1 MARPNAARLDY
12 EKEYMNRVV
21 IVGAGVTGL
30 STAYHLAKKR
40 FGQIILIDKGP
51 VGDGSSQRAAGI
63 ITGLLWNEAGI
74 LVRKRCFTLYRE
86 LSEEL
91 SGYEFQQVGCLNL
104 FSTDSWPE
112 REKLLPLYD
121 RLGAPYEILSS
132 KEIATRWPALRVP
145 SDLIALYDPLG
156 GYSEPSEYIPALK
169 QRVLELGVEIREG
182 VQVTGFDMSKGAITG
197 IKTERGTIGADVV
210 VSSVYSW
217 TRALLQTIG
226 LELAVKCFVH
236 QRYVT
241 APLPFPINIPA
252 VNANPYDGYFRPALG
267 GRLLAGLETA
277 DREEYLVES
286 LDFHLSQVSTPLD
299 LASGLRKRLLPLL
312 PALGSVN
319 FESEKVGLL
328 TFSMDG
334 EPVLGPLKEFPGLIL
349 GLAFHS
355 GGFAYNPGTG
365 ELLAEYVSKARTSI
379 DVTSWSPNRFD
390 AAETK
395 AYLAQMIQQKDI
407 ARRRH

>member
-1 MARPNAARLDY
+1 MD
-12 EKEYMNRVV
+12 RVI

-30 STAYHLAKKR
+30 SAAYHLAKQR
-40 FGQIILIDKGP
+40 FGEIILIDKGP

-74 LVRKRCFTLYRE
+74 LVRKRCLELYRE
-86 LSEEL
+86 LSIEL
-91 SGYEFQQVGCLNL
+91 SGYEFQQIGCLNL
-104 FSTDSWPE
+104 FSAASWPE

-132 KEIATRWPALRVP
+132 KEIARRWPALRTP
-145 SDLIALYDPLG
+145 SDVTGLYDSLG

-169 QRVLELGVEIREG
+169 KQVQRLGVEIREG
-182 VQVTGFDMSKGAITG
+182 VQVIGFEVRNGAIAG
-197 IKTERGTIGADVV
+197 VKTAKGLTEAEVV
-210 VSSVYSW
+210 VSTVYSW
-217 TRALLQTIG
+217 TRVLLKTIG
-226 LELAVKCFVH
+226 LDLAVKCFVH

-241 APLPFPINIPA
+241 APLPSRLDIPV
-252 VNANPYDGYFRPALG
+252 VNANPYMVYFRPALG

-277 DREEYLVES
+277 EREEYTVDS
-286 LDFHLSQVSTPLD
+286 LDFHLSQVSTRPGSASD
-299 LASGLRKRLLPLL
+299 LRRRMLPLL
-312 PALGSVN
+312 PALESVE
-319 FESEKVGLL
+319 FEDEKVGLL

-334 EPVLGPLKEFPGLIL
+334 EPVLGPVAALPGLIL

-365 ELLAEYVSKARTSI
+365 ELLAQYVSQGRTSI
-379 DVTSWSPNRFD
+379 DVSSWSPNRFGRG
-390 AAETK
+390 ETK
-395 AYLAQMIQQKDI
+395 VYLRETIRQKDI